1 MKTFKRILLFFML
14 TGLILPAFSQDLIS
28 ANRTSVKI
36 KSNTAKRFDNVT
48 PISQKTKVM
57 VYDQYGNLEYE
68 TAVACHTPATE
79 KLLPTGS
86 VYLFTYKNTAYYMIE
101 KARL

>member
-1 MKTFKRILLFFML
+1 MKTLKRLLLLLLLSVL
-14 TGLILPAFSQDLIS
+14 TLPAFSQDLLLANQETS
-28 ANRTSVKI
+28 A
-36 KSNTAKRFDNVT
+36 KSNTAKRADKVT

-101 KARL
+101 KASL